1 MAWWHL
7 WKRETRAQQHVADP
21 ADRLALQLATLGN
34 GSPPKKGSR
43 ELLEAYA
50 QLPWLHAVVRRR
62 AESLASVEWV
72 LYRRRV
78 GARLSS
84 RDFRGLRAQSDRR
97 HRAIDALVEAGAV
110 DPLLDHP
117 FLRVLERPN
126 PYMTGRALWEVTS
139 KHHDLLGESFW
150 ALDRD
155 KQGRVSEIWPVTP
168 TWIMRMPDQGRDTW
182 SINAPSFGRGGGILE
197 VPDDDIVWIKQH
209 DPLDPF
215 RRRGVGTAGALG
227 DELETDEY
235 ASAMAK
241 TRFFNRATPETI
253 VAINGVAEEQLKRFA
268 TDFENKHRGIERAGQ
283 THFLSRDFKVQTL
296 SHTLVESQYVEL
308 RKLLRDFTVQVFG
321 TPPEILGVLENS
333 NRSTIDA
340 AEVLFARFSTVPMLE
355 RLRSELQ
362 AWLVPEYGDDLILDY
377 VSPVPSDAEFEKSVI
392 VALPGAFTLN
402 EIRARA
408 GEPPLDGDDGDRLYA
423 APGAVPT
430 PDQVDEQ
437 VLPAGEVMGVLSA
450 PDEEKVQ

>member
-1 MAWWHL
+1 MPDQGDELAM
-7 WKRETRAQQHVADP
+7 
-21 ADRLALQLATLGN
+21 RLAVLGN
-34 GSPPKKGSR
+34 GAPPKKGSR

-50 QLPWLHAVVRRR
+50 TLPWLHAVVRRR

-72 LYRRRV
+72 LYRRRL

-84 RDFRGLRAQSDRR
+84 RDVRGLRATGDRR
-97 HRAIDALVEAGAV
+97 HRAVDALVEAGAV

-117 FLRVLERPN
+117 LLRLLEKPN
-126 PYMTGRALWEVTS
+126 PFMTGRALWEITS

-150 ALDRD
+150 VLDRD
-155 KQGRVSEIWPVTP
+155 ESGRAVELWPVVP
-168 TWIMRMPDQGRDTW
+168 TWIMAMPDQGRKTW
-182 SINAPSFGRGGGILE
+182 SINAPSWGRGGGILD
-197 VPDDDIVWIKQH
+197 VDDRDVIWIKQH
-209 DPLDPF
+209 DPLDPY

-241 TRFFNRATPETI
+241 ARMFNRSMPETI
-253 VAINGVAEEQLKRFA
+253 LSVPGVAEDQLKRFA
-268 TDFENKHRGIERAGQ
+268 QNFEDKHRGVERAGQ
-283 THFLSRDFKVQTL
+283 THFLSRDFKVETL
-296 SHTLVESQYVEL
+296 SHTLVESQYVDL
-308 RKLLRDFTVQVFG
+308 RKLLRDFTTQVFG

-362 AWLVPEYGDDLILDY
+362 AWLVPEYGEDLILDY
-377 VSPVPSDAEFEKSVI
+377 VSPVPSDADFEKSVM
-392 VALPGAFTLN
+392 VALPGAFSIN

-408 GEPPLDGDDGDRLYA
+408 GEPPREDGDRLYA

-437 VLPAGEVMGVLSA
+437 VLPAPSLSPEPEEEV
-450 PDEEKVQ
+450 Q